1 MDRTVVGVG
10 LAVLGASLLVVLPVM
25 AQQSDEPTTD
35 IETQLRELQMQRCKV
50 LNELVERQSVMYRVG
65 ECRIGPVLAAQRDL
79 FQASL
84 EVADSLDRRMAVLE
98 SHAEIAKR
106 THQAAQ
112 DLHNAG
118 EVQKTDPLQAKAAL
132 LEIEIEL
139 LRERAK
145 QKSRSK

>member
-1 MDRTVVGVG
+1 MDRTVVNVL
-10 LAVLGASLLVVLPVM
+10 LAVLGASLLMVLPIM
-25 AQQSDEPTTD
+25 AQQSNEPTTD

-50 LNELVERQSVMYRVG
+50 LNELVERRSVMYREGV
-65 ECRIGPVLAAQRDL
+65 CRIGPVLAAQRDL

-98 SHAEIAKR
+98 SHVERAKR
-106 THQAAQ
+106 TLQVAQ
-112 DLHNAG
+112 QLHNAG
-118 EVQKTDPLQAKAAL
+118 EVQKTDPLQAQAAL